1 MPTPVI
7 RFPLV
12 SRCILAGGLLAAGLA
27 AGLLV
32 SARWAGPAGAAA
44 AAAVWVWTGRTLEL
58 HPDALTLRGSFW
70 FDTVR
75 VVRRRTVTQLY
86 CVATPLLR
94 LADCRVAVLF
104 TPGGRIWLP
113 GLRRADAAR
122 LVAWYRA

>member
-1 MPTPVI
+1 MPSPVI

-12 SRCILAGGLLAAGLA
+12 SRCLLAGGALAAGLA
-27 AGLLV
+27 AGVL
-32 SARWAGPAGAAA
+32 SPARWLVPAGAAGA
-44 AAAVWVWTGRTLEL
+44 AALWVWTGRTLTL
-58 HPDALTLRGSFW
+58 HPAALTLRGSFW
-70 FDTVR
+70 FDSVR